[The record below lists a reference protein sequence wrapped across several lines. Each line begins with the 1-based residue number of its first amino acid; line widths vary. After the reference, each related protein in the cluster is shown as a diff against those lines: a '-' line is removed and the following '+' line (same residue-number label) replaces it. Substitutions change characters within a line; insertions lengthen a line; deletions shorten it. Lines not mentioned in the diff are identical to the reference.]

1 MNKMIVLAFLLV
13 MSVPSAFATVGD
25 VKIISPINGATVDSD
40 AQFHVVFIAKFD
52 STGDHVH
59 LYVDGKGHE
68 TLRNRA
74 ISRTVDTYND
84 GKWQEV
90 SREIDGKKALGPLA
104 PGKHRLCVGVVDSSH
119 KPTGLEKCISIVSK

>member
-1 MNKMIVLAFLLV
+1 MKKMIALAFLLV
-13 MSVPSAFATVGD
+13 VLVPSAFATVGE
-25 VKIISPINGATVDSD
+25 VKIVSPADGATVDPD
-40 AQFHVVFIAKFD
+40 AQFHVVFMAKFD

-74 ISRTVDTYND
+74 ISRTVDTYSG
-84 GKWQEV
+84 GKWTEV
-90 SREIDGKKALGPLA
+90 SREINGRKALGPLA

-119 KPTGLEKCISIVSK
+119 KPTGLEKCISIIAK